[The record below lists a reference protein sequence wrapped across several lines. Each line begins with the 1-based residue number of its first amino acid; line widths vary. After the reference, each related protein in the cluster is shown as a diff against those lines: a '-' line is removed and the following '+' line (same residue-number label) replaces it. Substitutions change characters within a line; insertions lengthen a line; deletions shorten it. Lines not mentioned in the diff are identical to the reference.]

1 MVRHKQYVAV
11 LSSLLMFGACQGV
24 RLPSEPVPF
33 PDALQTR
40 ALALEARGDTTAAIR
55 YWEAASAVSAEKV
68 TALHALRR
76 ERIETELLASEKA
89 LAEGDGGQAITHLLK
104 VLRMEPSHAEA
115 KERLRGTLSRSLVM
129 PYTVYGGESADT
141 IAGRAYKNVRL
152 APLIEVLYGRDAKKG
167 QVYWLPS
174 VEASLV
180 AAQFSYTRAISRARK
195 DYTAESW
202 GDLLAAS
209 EEILSYAPGDKEALF
224 LKNTAAHNL
233 AEALFQ
239 EGDYREALGMYRRVD
254 AYFRNEKP
262 RIEEILSIQKS
273 LRDEARARKNA
284 TLLEEA
290 ILLEKKGALV
300 AARNVLNTVDKGVP
314 GRIDLERRLTRR
326 MNRLAEVHYRAGVQL
341 FLEEN
346 LVGAIAEWERSLELN
361 PGHIKAGDGV
371 ENAMRL
377 LEKVKGIELKK
388 REKQP

>member
-1 MVRHKQYVAV
+1 MVSKKRYVAV
-11 LSSLLMFGACQGV
+11 LGLLLFLGACQGM
-24 RLPSEPVPF
+24 RPPSDPVPF

-55 YWEAASAVSAEKV
+55 YWEAASVMSAEKV
-68 TALHALRR
+68 AALHALRR
-76 ERIETELLASEKA
+76 ERIDAELSASEKA

-104 VLRMEPSHAEA
+104 VLRMEPSNAEA
-115 KERLRGTLSRSLVM
+115 KTRLRGTLSRSLVM
-129 PYTVYGGESADT
+129 PYTVYGGESAVT

-180 AAQFSYTRAISRARK
+180 AAQFSYSRAMSRARK
-195 DYTAESW
+195 YYNAESW
-202 GDLLAAS
+202 EELLAAA
-209 EEILSYAPGDKEALF
+209 EEILSYAPGDNEALY
-224 LKNTAAHNL
+224 LKNTASHNL
-233 AEALFQ
+233 AEALF
-239 EGDYREALGMYRRVD
+239 EKGAYREALGMYRRVD
-254 AYFRNEKP
+254 AYYKNEKP

-273 LRDEARARKNA
+273 LRAEARARKNA
-284 TLLEEA
+284 TLLGEA
-290 ILLEKKGALV
+290 TLLAKKGALV
-300 AARNVLNTVDKGVP
+300 ASRNVLNTVDKGVA
-314 GRIDLERRLTRR
+314 GRIELEQRLTRR

-361 PGHIKAGDGV
+361 PGHAKAGEGV
-371 ENAMRL
+371 ANARRL

>member
-1 MVRHKQYVAV
+1 MVRHKRYVGV
-11 LSSLLMFGACQGV
+11 LGSLLLLGACQGL

-55 YWEAASAVSAEKV
+55 YWEAASAVAAEKV

-76 ERIETELLASEKA
+76 ERIDAELLASEKA

-104 VLRMEPSHAEA
+104 VLRMEPSNAEA
-115 KERLRGTLSRSLVM
+115 KEQLRGTLSRSLVM
-129 PYTVYGGESADT
+129 PYTVYGGESTVT

-167 QVYWLPS
+167 EVYWLPS

-180 AAQFSYTRAISRARK
+180 AAQFSYSRAISKARK
-195 DYTAESW
+195 YYNAESW
-202 GDLLAAS
+202 EELLAAS
-209 EEILSYAPGDKEALF
+209 EEILSYAPDDNEALF

-239 EGDYREALGMYRRVD
+239 QGAYREALGMYRRVD
-254 AYFRNEKP
+254 PYYKNEKP

-273 LRDEARARKNA
+273 LRDEARALKNA

-290 ILLEKKGALV
+290 TRLAKKGSLV
-300 AARNVLNTVDKGVP
+300 ASRNVLNTVDEAFP
-314 GRIDLERRLTRR
+314 GRIELERRLTKR

-346 LVGAIAEWERSLELN
+346 LVGAIAEWDRSLELN
-361 PGHIKAGDGV
+361 PGHTKAGEGV
-371 ENAMRL
+371 ENARRL

>member
-1 MVRHKQYVAV
+1 M
-11 LSSLLMFGACQGV
+11 